1 MTDISMQHSE
11 QWLKQLLQLAG
22 ISTNVY
28 SQLGAAPTLETAP
41 VEPNSYWLTIDDSNL
56 MPEQIRVL
64 LGNNGSVL
72 DAIQSLA
79 NSVLNLHHQEQEQ
92 VSYTIEFNGYRV
104 QRQAEISTLVK
115 TAAQEVRFSGRE
127 VEIRSLN
134 STERRQVHSF
144 LKEFP
149 DLETFSRGREPNRN
163 LVIRLATPSPANPDY
178 SS

>member
-41 VEPNSYWLTIDDSNL
+41 SEPNSYWLIIDDSYL
-56 MPEQIRVL
+56 RPEQIRVL
-64 LGNNGSVL
+64 IGTSGSVL

-79 NSVLNLHHQEQEQ
+79 NSVLNLHHQEQEEI
-92 VSYTIEFNGYRV
+92 SYIIELNGYRV
-104 QRQAEISTLVK
+104 LRQAEINTLVK

-127 VEIRSLN
+127 VEISSLN
-134 STERRQVHSF
+134 SAERRQVHSF

>member
-41 VEPNSYWLTIDDSNL
+41 LEPNSYWLTIDDSYL
-56 MPEQIRVL
+56 RPEQIRVL
-64 LGNNGSVL
+64 IGASGSVL

-79 NSVLNLHHQEQEQ
+79 NSVLNLHNQEQEQ
-92 VSYTIEFNGYRV
+92 ISYIIDLNGYRV
-104 QRQAEISTLVK
+104 LRQAEINTLVK

-134 STERRQVHSF
+134 SAERRQVHSF

-163 LVIRLATPSPANPDY
+163 LVIRLATQSPANPDY